1 MLTIPD
7 EGGPVDDGLAGRV
20 QGGQE
25 VVQLLLCDGLVSQ
38 GEGAQPHGR
47 VAVNLPLSAG

>member
-1 MLTIPD
+1 MTIPD
-7 EGGPVDDGLAGRV
+7 KGGPVDDGLAGRV